1 MKSIIPEILLQNT
14 SYKIITGF

>member
-14 SYKIITGF
+14 SHKIITGF